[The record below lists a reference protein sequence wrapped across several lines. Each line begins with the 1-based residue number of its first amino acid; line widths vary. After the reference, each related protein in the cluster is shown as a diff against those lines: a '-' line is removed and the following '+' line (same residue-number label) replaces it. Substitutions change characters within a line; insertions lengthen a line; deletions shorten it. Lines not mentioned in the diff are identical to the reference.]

1 MNERTALAGWP
12 TTLGVTLAAAVGYLL
27 LHQRAMHGEDTRLF
41 VMWLAAGPHGDV
53 GALPRHFLFLPLL
66 HAIGGQ
72 LRPFGCSWFDV
83 LWLTAAIGAA
93 LGLGCLHRAAR
104 RLVPAGVAPLW
115 LPLAL
120 AVVPTWFFF
129 ATAAEIHG
137 LFVLPVGLAWW
148 SFARYQERPHAL
160 RALLVGLPSGAAA
173 ALHFSG
179 HFLLPALWFAAVCL
193 RPRSWRRH
201 LGHGCAMA
209 FGHLT
214 AVAGLAL
221 LVGVAPWVQFTAA
234 QSFAGS
240 WSAIFVAAELPVV
253 FWEELVRPF
262 LPWSAVVVL
271 ALGVRTARP
280 WALAALAALAVH
292 APLPLTI
299 LSHLGHLHEHGAY
312 AIAFAVPAVLA
323 ALHTLPRR
331 WFGAAVVL
339 SLVLAVLLQAPRL
352 TQIADATFV
361 AGLHELTAERGPLVL
376 LVGSYS
382 DDMESLTILDEH
394 QPYVDSDKIKAWVD
408 YGKPAG
414 VPLPLWFDE
423 MVRAL
428 GRPLFVCDSAYD
440 RLQRY
445 DDADIHALWPQ
456 HVATT
461 YVVDRVERR
470 GLRGYLLRKRPQ

>member
-12 TTLGVTLAAAVGYLL
+12 TTLVVTIVAAAGYLL

-41 VMWLAAGPHGDV
+41 VMWLDAGPHGDV

-66 HAIGGQ
+66 HGIGGL
-72 LRPFGCSWFDV
+72 LRPCGLSWFEV
-83 LWLTAAIGAA
+83 LWSTAAVGAA
-93 LGLGCLHRAAR
+93 LGLGCLYRAAR
-104 RLVPAGVAPLW
+104 QLVPAGASPLW

-137 LFVLPVGLAWW
+137 LFVLPLGLAWW
-148 SFARYQERPHAL
+148 SFACYQERPHPL

-179 HFLLPALWFAAVCL
+179 HFLLPALWLTAVCL
-193 RPRSWRRH
+193 RPRSLGRQ

-209 FGHLT
+209 FGHFAAL
-214 AVAGLAL
+214 ASLAL
-221 LVGVAPWVQFTAA
+221 LVGVVPWVQFTAA

-253 FWEELVRPF
+253 GWEELVRPF
-262 LPWSAVVVL
+262 LPWSAL
-271 ALGVRTARP
+271 AVFALFVRMARP
-280 WALAALAALAVH
+280 WALAAFATLAVH

-323 ALHTLPRR
+323 ALHTLPRW
-331 WFGAAVVL
+331 WFGGAVAL

-361 AGLHELTAERGPLVL
+361 AGLHELTTERGPVVL

-461 YVVDRVERR
+461 YVVERVERR
-470 GLRGYLLRKRPQ
+470 GLGGYLLQKRSR